1 MPSLSADLI
10 LKNGRIATLDDG
22 ESVAEAVACWNGRII
37 AVGSDGDADALAGPG
52 TRTVD
57 LGGKT
62 AIPGIIDS
70 HCHPDAH
77 AINEYLWED
86 VGPEATESIEALLN
100 LIDSKT
106 AAMGPG
112 EMFRGQGWND
122 QKCGGYPTREQLD
135 KAGNGKPVWIGRT
148 DHHIAVVNSATF
160 EHFGVAEDVENPPH
174 GQYDRDPETGKLTGL
189 MREMAAWDLEGQMK
203 QAYSVDDYIAGLKQ
217 VFPMYHRHG
226 VTSLHNSLTQQKAV
240 HAYQRMREDGD
251 LTMRMGIIID
261 GRDEDM
267 VDGYIGAGIKTGFG
281 DEWIRVVGIEWC
293 PDCSVSGRTAAFY
306 DPYIGEPVPGEPVP
320 NTGMLL
326 YTAEDLIPRVKRAH
340 KAGLRVCVEGL
351 GDRGIDFALD
361 AIEAALK
368 ETPRDDHRSRV
379 EHCCNVTPAILE
391 RLKKL
396 EVTDSSATGFMYSLG
411 DAYIANRGGQAM
423 DHMFPHRALIDA
435 GVPAPGHSDAN
446 VCSTNPWL
454 VFYSLVNRKTDTGQP
469 FGQTQKIS
477 VTEALRTYTTLGA
490 WTGFEEDLKGDIA
503 PGKLADFAILDDD
516 PWSMETEQL
525 RDMAVT
531 ETIVGGKTVF
541 EAS

>member
-1 MPSLSADLI
+1 MAGLSADLI
-10 LKNGRIATLDDG
+10 LKNGRIATLDAN
-22 ESVAEAVACWNGRII
+22 ETVAQAVACWNGRIL
-37 AVGSDGDADALAGPG
+37 AVGSDGDIEALAGPG
-52 TRTVD
+52 TRIVD
-57 LGGKT
+57 LDGKT

-70 HCHPDAH
+70 HCHPDAY
-77 AINEYLWED
+77 AINHSLWED
-86 VGPEATESIEALLN
+86 VGTDVVGSIDELLAM
-100 LIDSKT
+100 ISAKT
-106 AAMGPG
+106 AAMKDG

-122 QKCGGYPTREQLD
+122 QKCGGYPSRDQLD
-135 KAGNGKPVWIGRT
+135 AAGNGKAVWVGRT

-160 EHFGVAEDVENPPH
+160 DHFGVPEDVENPPH
-174 GQYDRDPETGKLTGL
+174 GQYDRDPETGRLTGL
-189 MREMAAWDLEGQMK
+189 MREMAAWNLESRMK
-203 QAYSVDDYIAGLKQ
+203 AAYSVDDYVAGLKQ
-217 VFPMYHRHG
+217 VFPLFHKHG

-240 HAYQRMREDGD
+240 AAYQRMRETGD

-261 GRDEDM
+261 GRDEAM
-267 VDGYIGAGIKTGFG
+267 VDSYIGAGIKTGFG
-281 DEWIRVVGIEWC
+281 DEWIKVIGIEWC

-306 DPYIGEPVPGEPVP
+306 DPYIGDPVPGEPVP

-368 ETPRDDHRSRV
+368 EDPRDDHRSRV

-391 RLKKL
+391 RLKNL

-423 DHMFPHRALIDA
+423 ENMFPHRALIDA

-446 VCSTNPWL
+446 VCSPNPWL

-469 FGQTQKIS
+469 FGQTQNIS

-503 PGKLADFAILDDD
+503 PGKLADFAILKHD
-516 PWSMETEQL
+516 PWSPDTEHL
-525 RDMAVT
+525 RDVEVA
-531 ETIVGGKTVF
+531 ETIVGGRTVY
-541 EAS
+541 ES

>member
-10 LKNGRIATLDDG
+10 LKNGRIATLDDN
-22 ESVAEAVACWNGRII
+22 ETIAEAVACWNGRIVT
-37 AVGSDGDADALAGPG
+37 VGSNSDADALAGPG
-52 TRTVD
+52 TRTIDV
-57 LGGKT
+57 GGKT
-62 AIPGIIDS
+62 VIPGIIDS

-77 AINEYLWED
+77 AINDYLWED
-86 VGPEATESIEALLN
+86 VGPEATDSIEALLN
-100 LIDSKT
+100 LIDAKT

-122 QKCGGYPTREQLD
+122 QKCGGYPTRDELD
-135 KAGNGKPVWIGRT
+135 KAGNGRPVWIGRT

-189 MREMAAWDLEGQMK
+189 MREMAAWDLEGLMK

-240 HAYQRMREDGD
+240 HAYQRMRDAGD

-261 GRDEDM
+261 GRDDDM

-306 DPYIGEPVPGEPVP
+306 EPYIGEPVPGEPVP

-361 AIEAALK
+361 AIEAALE

-379 EHCCNVTPAILE
+379 EHCCNVTPAILD
-391 RLKKL
+391 RLTKL

-423 DHMFPHRALIDA
+423 EDMFPHRALIDA

-503 PGKLADFAILDDD
+503 PGKLADFAILNDD
-516 PWSMETEQL
+516 PWSMDTEQL
-525 RDMAVT
+525 RDMAVA

-541 EAS
+541 EGS